1 MRLLHSLAKTHASFD
16 DPNLV
21 SHAGLVPVMA
31 LAQHAGLGDLV
42 AAHVRPVGE
51 CGVNADVPGTTV
63 PLVDAAPVR
72 APQAAGTS
80 AGSGASRQATG
91 SNSEAS
97 ARSASSSS
105 SPAAAAG
112 SIPERGSTRPR
123 YLITS
128 ARVHADLSCWASA
141 TAVCAARA
149 SSSPVNT
156 TLPAP
161 RMRGPAPRPWLCQTD
176 GATEAR
182 RTPRVRASLSAQPA
196 CACARSSAPCFG
208 LRVLKFD
215 ACARC
220 ASSRWDGARPYRC
233 SNRAA
238 RPRRS
243 ALIDS
248 RREENTRISWPEMP
262 VISNPYPSP
271 GGPFQAE
278 PRGESLFQVLGDDR
292 GDRADVL
299 VVPERIRGP
308 PFPVGRRPGD
318 VGDLGMDVQ
327 LHVPVPGGVLQ
338 PVRHGQVGLV
348 PLAGLLAAYAGA
360 VAAGPG
366 ISGLALEVAE
376 PGVHGGPDHLPQR
389 QPGAYPDGSGR
400 L

>member
-72 APQAAGTS
+72 APQAGWHLRWLGRLQAGH
-80 AGSGASRQATG
+80 RL
-91 SNSEAS
+91 EL
-97 ARSASSSS
+97 
-105 SPAAAAG
+105 
-112 SIPERGSTRPR
+112 RGQRPVGQLLQQPGGR
-123 YLITS
+123 R
-128 ARVHADLSCWASA
+128 RVHPGTGQHPAQVLDHIRAGPRGFVLLGQ
-141 TAVCAARA
+141 RDGRLRRPA